1 MLDILR
7 SMDTTFIQMLG
18 LHLLLLHLEKGS
30 LDHSRLMEQQ
40 DPPSQLHS
48 HLLLLQFMDLI
59 LLELQGLPLWHHC
72 THLSQKL
79 LIPQ

>member
-1 MLDILR
+1 MLDTLS
-7 SMDTTFIQMLG
+7 SMDTSFIQMLG
-18 LHLLLLHLEKGS
+18 PHPLLLHLEKAS
-30 LDHSRLMEQQ
+30 LGRSRLTELQ
-40 DPPSQLHS
+40 DPPNQLHS

-72 THLSQKL
+72 THLSQKP